1 MNILYDG
8 SFDGL
13 LTAIFEYYP
22 KLERITIKTND
33 NQLGFLDDTFIKTD
47 YLKSDRVKN
56 GVIENFGYS
65 IMRDFETIFK
75 SKFNNKENIIARC
88 VKGLYKNGLNYLN
101 SAEEP
106 AIEYRRIIKNYW
118 SENHDYKGLLRFRSI
133 QEGFLYA
140 EFEPENDILESLV
153 PHFKRRMPNE
163 KFLIF
168 DKSRKKAAITILGQT
183 EYVEVI
189 ELTPEDSPEEEI
201 FKEAWRKFYDAVSIK
216 ERENNKLM
224 ISNMPK
230 KYWKYLP
237 ERNDLI

>member
-47 YLKSDRVKN
+47 YLKSYRVKN
-56 GVIENFGYS
+56 GVTENFGYS

-88 VKGLYKNGLNYLN
+88 VKGLYKNGLNHLN

-106 AIEYRRIIKNYW
+106 AVEYRRIIKNYW

-230 KYWKYLP
+230 KYWRYLP